1 MFRSSTGRK
10 LRSLMVAV
18 SLATSALVGF
28 DGLSGWSPA
37 AAQADVQRTV
47 RVGPGESIDGRR
59 VTIHQAKSMV
69 IELSEDVRDVL
80 VSNPRIADAVVRT
93 NRRIF
98 IIGQTLGTTN
108 VFLFGAN
115 GRQIGSVEV
124 VVSPDMK
131 GLEAMLRRVLKNQ
144 TITVEYTPQ
153 TIILSGE
160 VRDQAEASR
169 AYDIAA
175 GFVGVSAGASSGGS
189 SGGGGAGGSGSSDPL
204 GGGSGGG
211 SSGGGGGGGGAF
223 TLVSNITVKGR
234 DQVLLKV
241 TVAEI
246 QRTAVKQLGV
256 DLRAATLAAVNQ
268 AQIINNYPF
277 IRGGT
282 GGTLTSNGYGV
293 NGSPPNNAYFANGTI
308 GNHGFEAVLRALE
321 QQGVLR
327 TLAEPTIT
335 AISGEKAKFLVGGE
349 FPMVVGVDE
358 GTVRVEYKQY
368 GVALEF
374 LPVVLADGRI
384 SIKVLTEV
392 SELTAGYNT
401 SGQLSNIPPLQ
412 GLRVRRADSTLE
424 LPSGGSMVL
433 GGLIRDEV
441 RQQMEG
447 TPGLM
452 NLPILGNLFR
462 SRDFKREQTELAIFV
477 TPYIVKPVA
486 PKQLTRPDEGLA
498 LASDAQ
504 NLFLGQ
510 LTRRRAGGSVPGS
523 YNGHIGFI
531 YE

>member
-1 MFRSSTGRK
+1 MFRSSAGRT
-10 LRSLMVAV
+10 LRSLMVAI
-18 SLATSALVGF
+18 SLATTALVGF
-28 DGLSGWSPA
+28 DGLSGWSQA
-37 AAQADVQRTV
+37 NAQADVQRTM
-47 RVGPGESIDGRR
+47 RLGPGESIDGRR
-59 VTIHQAKSMV
+59 VSLHQSKSMV

-131 GLEAMLRRVLKNQ
+131 GLEAMLRRVLRNE
-144 TITVEYTPQ
+144 TIRVEYTPQ

-175 GFVGVSAGASSGGS
+175 GFVGVASTSSSSGSSGSSGGS
-189 SGGGGAGGSGSSDPL
+189 GSGGSGDSSGGGSQS
-204 GGGSGGG
+204 GSGGG
-211 SSGGGGGGGGAF
+211 F

-241 TVAEI
+241 TVAEV
-246 QRTAVKQLGV
+246 QRNAVKQLGI
-256 DLRAATLAAVNQ
+256 DLRAATLAAVDQ
-268 AQIINNYPF
+268 AQILNGYPF

-282 GGTLTSNGYGV
+282 GGAATSNGFSI
-293 NGSPPNNAYFANGTI
+293 NGSAPRSALFANGTI
-308 GNHGFEAVLRALE
+308 GNHGFEAVLRAME
-321 QQGVLR
+321 QQGILR

-349 FPMVVGVDE
+349 FPMVVGVDDD
-358 GTVRVEYKQY
+358 TVRIEYKQY

-384 SIKVLTEV
+384 SIKVMTEV
-392 SELTAGYNT
+392 SELAAGYNT
-401 SGQLSNIPPLQ
+401 GGQLSNIPPLQ

-433 GGLIRDEV
+433 GGLIRDEI

-447 TPGLM
+447 IPGLM

-498 LASDAQ
+498 IASDAQ

-510 LTRRRAGGSVPGS
+510 LTRRRAGGTVPGS
-523 YNGHIGFI
+523 HNGHIGFI

>member
-1 MFRSSTGRK
+1 
-10 LRSLMVAV
+10 
-18 SLATSALVGF
+18 
-28 DGLSGWSPA
+28 
-37 AAQADVQRTV
+37 
-47 RVGPGESIDGRR
+47 
-59 VTIHQAKSMV
+59 
-69 IELSEDVRDVL
+69 
-80 VSNPRIADAVVRT
+80 
-93 NRRIF
+93 
-98 IIGQTLGTTN
+98 
-108 VFLFGAN
+108 
-115 GRQIGSVEV
+115 
-124 VVSPDMK
+124 
-131 GLEAMLRRVLKNQ
+131 
-144 TITVEYTPQ
+144 
-153 TIILSGE
+153 
-160 VRDQAEASR
+160 
-169 AYDIAA
+169 
-175 GFVGVSAGASSGGS
+175 
-189 SGGGGAGGSGSSDPL
+189 
-204 GGGSGGG
+204 
-211 SSGGGGGGGGAF
+211 
-223 TLVSNITVKGR
+223 
-234 DQVLLKV
+234 
-241 TVAEI
+241 
-246 QRTAVKQLGV
+246 
-256 DLRAATLAAVNQ
+256 
-268 AQIINNYPF
+268 
-277 IRGGT
+277 
-282 GGTLTSNGYGV
+282 V
-293 NGSPPNNAYFANGTI
+293 NGSAPNNAFFANGTI

-349 FPMVVGVDE
+349 FPMVVGVDDD
-358 GTVRVEYKQY
+358 TVRIEYKQY

-384 SIKVLTEV
+384 SIKVMTEV
-392 SELTAGYNT
+392 SELAAGYNT
-401 SGQLSNIPPLQ
+401 GGQLSNIPPLQ

-498 LASDAQ
+498 IASDAQ

-510 LTRRRAGGSVPGS
+510 ITRRRAGGSVPGS

>member
-1 MFRSSTGRK
+1 MFRSSAGRT
-10 LRSLMVAV
+10 LRSLMVAI
-18 SLATSALVGF
+18 SLATTALVGF

-37 AAQADVQRTV
+37 NAQADVQRTV
-47 RVGPGESIDGRR
+47 RLGPGESIDGRR
-59 VTIHQAKSMV
+59 VTLHQSKSMV

-131 GLEAMLRRVLKNQ
+131 GLEAMLRRVLRND
-144 TITVEYTPQ
+144 TIRVEYTPQ

-175 GFVGVSAGASSGGS
+175 GFVGVASNTSSSGSSDSSGSSGSSGGS
-189 SGGGGAGGSGSSDPL
+189 GDSSSGGSQS
-204 GGGSGGG
+204 GSGGG
-211 SSGGGGGGGGAF
+211 F

-241 TVAEI
+241 TVAEV
-246 QRTAVKQLGV
+246 QRNAVKQLGV

-282 GGTLTSNGYGV
+282 GGALTSNGYGV
-293 NGSPPNNAYFANGTI
+293 NGSAPNNAFFANGTI

-349 FPMVVGVDE
+349 FPMVVGVDDD
-358 GTVRVEYKQY
+358 TVRIEYKQY

-384 SIKVLTEV
+384 SIKVMTEV
-392 SELTAGYNT
+392 SELAAGYNT
-401 SGQLSNIPPLQ
+401 GGQLSNIPPLQ

-498 LASDAQ
+498 IASDAQ

-510 LTRRRAGGSVPGS
+510 ITRRRAGGSVPGS